1 METNLTIKS
10 QEVSERIEAIK
21 IDLKYHRR
29 CIRRLYAYAEGRR
42 KMDMTPYAPRV
53 IKFTC
58 IGRSENRFRWSI
70 QNISSQI
77 ALLERELDTLIKYM
91 VNEDAA

>member
-1 METNLTIKS
+1 MEINLLLKS
-10 QEVSERIEAIK
+10 LEVSERIKAIQT
-21 IDLKYHRR
+21 DLKYHRR
-29 CIRRLYAYAEGRR
+29 CVRRLYAYAEGRR
-42 KMDMTPYAPRV
+42 KIDMTPYAPRV

-58 IGRSENRFRWSI
+58 IGRSESRFRWSI

-77 ALLERELDTLIKYM
+77 MLLERELDTLFKYI